1 MYSNFFNAIKAD
13 LGIDDDGTVKVA
25 SITSDPFMYEKD
37 LENVVDRMGEKEKIA
52 FFIATEP
59 EESLQ
64 KVAAGVK
71 ITIDENRFNE
81 ALLGR
86 VESLNKLAEHN
97 IYTEEEVGV
106 IKLAYLSIAE
116 NIDKN
121 SLQKT
126 ASALMQLDLSYLRNQ
141 YKDYDFFDEV
151 EVERPF
157 VKISELSNTAGIFS
171 NSILNDSFLNKLKN
185 KFGDDFINDGD
196 NGAEIYESMP
206 LPIKEEIQRMLEEEI
221 NNSDE
226 LYESAFP
233 EESVPEENIDMDNII
248 NNSGDVLKG
257 ENVPEEELVQ
267 EDSDYVESGTMP
279 PGSNGSITR
288 VEENQL
294 PVDGNDPKLHKPQDT
309 TDAEGNSDVPD
320 FKSENE
326 VGVQNNENTPIEG
339 DEVSEPIEQAINNIR
354 EKQEVIES
362 EGPEM
367 GEVPLAEEPQDQGT
381 DQGIDQGM
389 DQGVAQDDEGDMDMP
404 TPEEVQA
411 ALEQGAITQEEA
423 EEIMQFIQQQ
433 SQQQHPIQEQA

>member
-279 PGSNGSITR
+279 PGSNGTITR

-354 EKQEVIES
+354 EKQEAIES

-389 DQGVAQDDEGDMDMP
+389 DQGVAQEEEGDMDMP

-411 ALEQGAITQEEA
+411 ALEQGVITQEEA

>member
-354 EKQEVIES
+354 EKQEAIES

-423 EEIMQFIQQQ
+423 DEIMQFIQQQ
-433 SQQQHPIQEQA
+433 SQQQPAIQEQA